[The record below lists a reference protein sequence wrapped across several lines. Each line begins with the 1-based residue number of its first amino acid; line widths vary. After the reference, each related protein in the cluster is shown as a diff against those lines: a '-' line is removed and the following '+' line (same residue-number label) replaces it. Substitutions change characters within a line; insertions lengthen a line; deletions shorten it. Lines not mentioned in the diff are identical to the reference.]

1 MINIFN
7 LSDTTDYEFL
17 LSQMGSNVIINEAST
32 PIKAIITNTNLDQNY
47 DDKKISSLSSLQ
59 RGDIVDYAGQRFMI
73 ISEESTKR
81 YNKFKG
87 IMRLLPHTIIINS
100 QCRFYALDC
109 YITVGNLGVT
119 SGQVISIAD
128 GTIQVHFSNRI
139 HEFKVKLDD
148 RFFVNGQV
156 FKVTGIDDFSREG
169 IVNLT
174 CEKDS
179 IDTVNDDV
187 VNGVAGGKA
196 CKVDITDGDAISVF
210 EGMTYQL
217 IYTSTNGS
225 PVVFRSSD
233 ENVATVDTQG
243 LVTGVSIGQATI
255 SIENATNAHISD
267 LVTVNVESVPE
278 SFSLTIKCTA
288 STPYEIK
295 KNLTKEYYIEV
306 MEGTNIVTGEPV
318 TWELFGDDQVSP
330 TTLAVFTSQSGTGC
344 IVKNNNVTS
353 GYVQLKAYLVSDP
366 SIVAWNRMQMKGLY

>member
-1 MINIFN
+1 MINLIN
-7 LSDTTDYEFL
+7 LSDTTDFEFL
-17 LSQMGSNVIINEAST
+17 LSQVGNDVVINESFT
-32 PIKAIITNTNLDQNY
+32 TTRAIITNTNLEQNY

-59 RGDIVDYAGQRFMI
+59 RGDIVDYNGQRFMI
-73 ISEESTKR
+73 VSEQSTKR

-128 GTIQVHFSNRI
+128 GTIQVNFSNRI
-139 HEFKVKLDD
+139 QELNVKLED

-179 IDTVNDDV
+179 IDSVNDDV
-187 VNGVAGGKA
+187 VNGVAGGMA
-196 CKVDITDGDAISVF
+196 CKVDITDGDAVSVF
-210 EGMTYQL
+210 EGLTYQL
-217 IYTSTNGS
+217 NYTSTNGS
-225 PVVFRSSD
+225 PVVFRSND
-233 ENVATVDTQG
+233 ESIANVDATG

-255 SIENATNAHISD
+255 SIENATNAHIND

-278 SFSLTIKCTA
+278 SLSLVIKCTA
-288 STPYEIK
+288 TTPNEIK
-295 KNLTKEYYIEV
+295 KNLTKEYYTEV
-306 MEGTNIVTGEPV
+306 MDGAEIVTDETV
-318 TWELFGDDQVSP
+318 TWELFADDQVSP
-330 TTLAVFTSQSGTGC
+330 TTLAIFTSQDGTNC
-344 IVKNNNVTS
+344 IVKNNNVTT
-353 GYVQLKAYLVSDP
+353 GYVQLKATLDSDS